1 MSGPRYQQGRHTP
14 RTSGASCFPAFPRN
28 ERMLIRAVSATF
40 VAILALV
47 PVAGAVDVENASKT
61 EQTVLLTEPGGKSNV
76 VLKAGETKLDVCAK
90 GTVNVEGMEPL
101 DGVGL
106 ARTEGRRGG
115 KGVWRN

>member
-61 EQTVLLTEPGGKSNV
+61 EHTVLLTEPGGKSNV
-76 VLKAGETKLDVCAK
+76 VLKAGENKMDVC
-90 GTVNVEGMEPL
+90 GMCSVNVGGMGPL
-101 DGVGL
+101 DGAGV
-106 ARTEGRRGG
+106 ECGRAHG
-115 KGVWRN
+115 